1 MNSFSSVS
9 GAPIALPLDA
19 AAGST
24 AAQSDYYARALALW
38 PRVDRSRLARVRHD
52 PARVAVL
59 ISHRTNLSLGAILE
73 LLGVPIVALG
83 SAERDH

>member
-1 MNSFSSVS
+1 MNSLSSVP
-9 GAPIALPLDA
+9 GAPIALPPDVAVA
-19 AAGST
+19 AASV
-24 AAQSDYYARALALW
+24 QSDYYARALALW
-38 PRVDRSRLARVRHD
+38 PRVDRARLARVRHD

-59 ISHRTNLSLGAILE
+59 ISRRTNLSLGAILE